1 MAEHDESL
9 EAPPSDDALVFGT
22 VSALSARVAER
33 GAGWETD
40 TRLELDNP
48 TELLPLLHPSI
59 AGLVY

>member
-9 EAPPSDDALVFGT
+9 EAPPSYDALVFGT
-22 VSALSARVAER
+22 VSALSERVVER

-48 TELLPLLHPSI
+48 TACPASCR
-59 AGLVY
+59 